1 VSELLIIGERLG
13 GVKPSAASVGV
24 ILTGA
29 VLQAEGR
36 ISRGSEIR
44 IKERSLAPLEKARGF
59 GMTPSTTK
67 DPPRAIKVNNDL
79 FPLMTDGLDRLK
91 VLINS
96 STPIIVME
104 TSEEMHAISLV
115 RAACAELKMSTFEWS
130 IADGLVRSGMKESSE
145 GQKISLPAHNDQNTI
160 WTQAG
165 RTVAQMRS
173 VLSPAGADADRM
185 ARAIALSTS
194 GESAAASG
202 SSIYNTREPV
212 QALANMDSM
221 TLEAVFILKDFHRHM
236 DDPVVVRRL
245 RDVGQKFAANRRTVI
260 ITAPQI
266 AVPAELT
273 TLVEYFD
280 LPLPDQE
287 RLHELIHEMF
297 TRLSKTYTL
306 KLELD
311 AAGVDAMST
320 NLRGLSEEEA
330 ERAISQALVTR
341 YALCAESVTDVL
353 DAKKQLL
360 RHSGMLEFI
369 EASDNMAA
377 VGGLENLKHWLGQ
390 RRGAWEDAAREFGLE
405 PPRGMIIL
413 GVQGCGKS
421 LCARAVAGE
430 WKLPL
435 VKFDTS
441 AVYDKYI
448 GETEKR
454 IRKVFQVAEGL
465 APCVLWIDELEK
477 VFAGSGPDS
486 ASADAGVSSRLLAS
500 FLSWMQDRKAAVFVA
515 ATCNNVS
522 VLPPELIRKGRF
534 DELFFVDLP
543 NQAERKQIFSIQL
556 AKRKRNP
563 AEFDLEKVA
572 SAAKGYSGAEI
583 DAAVQGALY
592 GAYSEKK
599 PLATQFLLDAL
610 AQTVPLSIT
619 RAEEIAALREW
630 ARTRAVPAS
639 AGPGAM

>member
-1 VSELLIIGERLG
+1 
-13 GVKPSAASVGV
+13 
-24 ILTGA
+24 
-29 VLQAEGR
+29 
-36 ISRGSEIR
+36 
-44 IKERSLAPLEKARGF
+44 
-59 GMTPSTTK
+59 
-67 DPPRAIKVNNDL
+67 
-79 FPLMTDGLDRLK
+79 MTDGLNRLK
-91 VLINS
+91 VLVNS
-96 STPIIVME
+96 STPIVVME
-104 TSEEMHAISLV
+104 TSEELRAVNLV
-115 RAACAELKMSTFEWS
+115 RAACAELNMATFEWS
-130 IADGLVRSGMKESSE
+130 IADGLVKSGTNIPVE
-145 GQKISLPAHNDQNTI
+145 GQKIALQARIDQNAI
-160 WTQAG
+160 WTQGSRAQA
-165 RTVAQMRS
+165 RTS
-173 VLSPAGADADRM
+173 LSPGGTEAERLARAMASSVGAD
-185 ARAIALSTS
+185 
-194 GESAAASG
+194 SAAG
-202 SSIYNTREPV
+202 GGGSIYNTREPV
-212 QALANMDSM
+212 QALANMESM
-221 TLEAVFILKDFHRHM
+221 TVEAVFILKDFHRHM

-245 RDVGQKFAANRRTVI
+245 RDVGQKFSANRPTGV
-260 ITAPQI
+260 ITAPEI

-280 LPLPDQE
+280 LPLPDRD
-287 RLHELIHEMF
+287 RLREIIHDVF

-306 KLELD
+306 KQELD
-311 AAGVDAMST
+311 AAGVDAMAA

-341 YALCAESVTDVL
+341 YSLCLDSVTDVL

-369 EASDNMAA
+369 EASDNLAA
-377 VGGLENLKHWLGQ
+377 VGGLENLKHWLAQ

-421 LCARAVAGE
+421 LSARAVAGE

-500 FLSWMQDRKAAVFVA
+500 FLSWMQDRKAPVFVA

-522 VLPPELIRKGRF
+522 ALPPELIRKGRF

-543 NQAERKQIFSIQL
+543 NQDERAQIFSIQL
-556 AKRKRNP
+556 IKRKRNP
-563 AEFDLEKVA
+563 ADYELEKIA
-572 SAAKGYSGAEI
+572 AAAKGYSGAEI

-592 GAYSEKK
+592 AAYSEKK
-599 PLATQFLLDAL
+599 PLCSQSLLDAL

-619 RAEEIAALREW
+619 RAEEIASLRDW

-639 AGPGAM
+639 ARAAGSAAP

>member
-1 VSELLIIGERLG
+1 
-13 GVKPSAASVGV
+13 
-24 ILTGA
+24 
-29 VLQAEGR
+29 
-36 ISRGSEIR
+36 
-44 IKERSLAPLEKARGF
+44 
-59 GMTPSTTK
+59 
-67 DPPRAIKVNNDL
+67 
-79 FPLMTDGLDRLK
+79 MTDGLDRLK

-104 TSEEMHAISLV
+104 TPEEMHAISLV
-115 RAACAELKMSTFEWS
+115 RAACAELKMATFEWS
-130 IADGLVRSGMKESSE
+130 IADGLVRSGTKDSSE
-145 GQKISLPAHNDQNTI
+145 AQKISPQTHTDQNTI
-160 WTQAG
+160 WSQAG
-165 RTVAQMRS
+165 RTVAQMRTAINPGS
-173 VLSPAGADADRM
+173 ADADRM
-185 ARAIALSTS
+185 ARAIALSSTAD
-194 GESAAASG
+194 SAAASG
-202 SSIYNTREPV
+202 GSIYNTREPV
-212 QALANMDSM
+212 QALANMESM
-221 TLEAVFILKDFHRHM
+221 TIEAVFILKDFHRHM

-245 RDVGQKFAANRRTVI
+245 RDVGQKFSANRRTVI

-266 AVPAELT
+266 TVPAELT

-287 RLHELIHEMF
+287 RLHELIHDMF
-297 TRLSKTYTL
+297 SRLSKTYPL
-306 KLELD
+306 KLQLD
-311 AAGVDAMST
+311 AAGVDAMSA

-341 YALCAESVTDVL
+341 YALCVESVTDVL

-360 RHSGMLEFI
+360 RHSGMLEFV
-369 EASDNMAA
+369 EASDNMSA

-454 IRKVFQVAEGL
+454 IRKVFQAAEGL

-515 ATCNNVS
+515 ATCNNVT

-543 NQAERKQIFSIQL
+543 NQAESKQIFSIQL
-556 AKRKRNP
+556 AKRKRNA
-563 AEFDLEKVA
+563 AEFDLEKIA
-572 SAAKGYSGAEI
+572 AAAKGYSGAEI

-592 GAYSEKK
+592 AAYSEKK

-619 RAEEIAALREW
+619 RAEEIGELREW

-639 AGPGAM
+639 ARDTDPGAL

>member
-1 VSELLIIGERLG
+1 
-13 GVKPSAASVGV
+13 
-24 ILTGA
+24 
-29 VLQAEGR
+29 
-36 ISRGSEIR
+36 
-44 IKERSLAPLEKARGF
+44 
-59 GMTPSTTK
+59 
-67 DPPRAIKVNNDL
+67 
-79 FPLMTDGLDRLK
+79 MTDTLDRLK

-96 STPIIVME
+96 STPIVVME
-104 TSEEMHAISLV
+104 TSEEMRAVNMV
-115 RAACAELKMSTFEWS
+115 RAACTELNMSTFEWS
-130 IADGLVRSGMKESSE
+130 IADGLVHSGSN
-145 GQKISLPAHNDQNTI
+145 SLPDGEKIPLQARIDQATARNQVHL
-160 WTQAG
+160 TQP
-165 RTVAQMRS
+165 RS
-173 VLSPAGADADRM
+173 ALSPSSGEADRLT
-185 ARAIALSTS
+185 RAMMTALGPEAT
-194 GESAAASG
+194 AAAAG
-202 SSIYNTREPV
+202 GSIYNTREPV
-212 QALANMDSM
+212 QALANMESM
-221 TLEAVFILKDFHRHM
+221 TVEAVFILKDFHRHI

-245 RDVGQKFAANRRTVI
+245 RDVGQKFSANRRTIV
-260 ITAPQI
+260 ITAPEI
-266 AVPAELT
+266 SVPAELT

-280 LPLPDQE
+280 LPLPDHD
-287 RLHELIHEMF
+287 RLHDVVRETF

-311 AAGVDAMST
+311 AAGVDAMSA
-320 NLRGLSEEEA
+320 NLRGLTEEEA
-330 ERAISQALVTR
+330 ERAISQAIVMR
-341 YALCAESVTDVL
+341 YALCQESVTDVL
-353 DAKKQLL
+353 EAKKQLL

-369 EASDNMAA
+369 EASDNMAS
-377 VGGLENLKHWLGQ
+377 VGGLENLKHWLAQ
-390 RRGAWEDAAREFGLE
+390 RRGAWEDSAREFGLE

-515 ATCNNVS
+515 ATCNNVT

-563 AEFDLEKVA
+563 AEFDLDKA
-572 SAAKGYSGAEI
+572 AAAAKGYSGAEI

-592 GAYSEKK
+592 AAYSEKK
-599 PLATQFLLDAL
+599 PLGTQSLTDAL
-610 AQTVPLSIT
+610 AQTVPLSTT
-619 RAEEIAALREW
+619 RAEEIAALRDW
-630 ARTRAVPAS
+630 AGTRAVPAS
-639 AGPGAM
+639 AREVDAAKA

>member
-1 VSELLIIGERLG
+1 
-13 GVKPSAASVGV
+13 
-24 ILTGA
+24 
-29 VLQAEGR
+29 
-36 ISRGSEIR
+36 
-44 IKERSLAPLEKARGF
+44 
-59 GMTPSTTK
+59 
-67 DPPRAIKVNNDL
+67 
-79 FPLMTDGLDRLK
+79 MTDGLDRLK

-96 STPIIVME
+96 STPIVVME
-104 TSEEMHAISLV
+104 TSEEMHAVNMV
-115 RAACAELKMSTFEWS
+115 RAACAELNMATFEWS
-130 IADGLVRSGMKESSE
+130 IADGLLRSGSNTAPE
-145 GQKISLPAHNDQNTI
+145 GQKMSLQARIDQATG
-160 WTQAG
+160 WSQGGRGQTQT
-165 RTVAQMRS
+165 RT
-173 VLSPAGADADRM
+173 VLSPP
-185 ARAIALSTS
+185 S
-194 GESAAASG
+194 GEAERLTRSVMSSMGAEGASAAAG
-202 SSIYNTREPV
+202 TSIYNTREPV
-212 QALANMDSM
+212 QALANMESM
-221 TLEAVFILKDFHRHM
+221 TVEAVFILKDFHRHM

-245 RDVGQKFAANRRTVI
+245 RDVGQKFSANRRTVV
-260 ITAPQI
+260 ITAPELS
-266 AVPAELT
+266 VPMELT

-280 LPLPDQE
+280 LPLPDRD
-287 RLHELIHEMF
+287 RLHEIVHDTF
-297 TRLSKTYTL
+297 SRLSKTYSL
-306 KLELD
+306 KLQLD
-311 AAGVDAMST
+311 AAGVDAMSA
-320 NLRGLSEEEA
+320 NLRGLTEEEA
-330 ERAISQALVTR
+330 ERAVSQALVTR
-341 YALCAESVTDVL
+341 YALCAETVTDVL
-353 DAKKQLL
+353 EAKKQLL

-369 EASDNMAA
+369 DASDNMGS

-390 RRGAWEDAAREFGLE
+390 RRGAWEDSAREFGLE
-405 PPRGMIIL
+405 APKGMIIL

-500 FLSWMQDRKAAVFVA
+500 FLSWMQDRKAPVFVA
-515 ATCNNVS
+515 ATCNNVT

-556 AKRKRNP
+556 ARRKRNP
-563 AEFDLEKVA
+563 AEFDLEKISA
-572 SAAKGYSGAEI
+572 AAKGYSGAEI

-592 GAYSEKK
+592 AAYSEKK
-599 PLATQFLLDAL
+599 ALTTQLMIDAL
-610 AQTVPLSIT
+610 TQTVPLSTT

-639 AGPGAM
+639 ARDVDSAKA